1 VLVLHGQDDTVGPV
15 GPVEESYL
23 LKSKITEV
31 DPSLNFRL
39 VVRDREHSFDQS
51 ANLRDRWLR
60 DAIQFKACLE

>member
-1 VLVLHGQDDTVGPV
+1 V

-39 VVRDREHSFDQS
+39 VVRDREHGFDQS
-51 ANLRDRWLR
+51 ANLRDGWLR